1 MLVRLLLLRR
11 LSPALFWFK
20 MTGIIAFVIVFLAFT
35 AECGFLLLRGL
46 NRVPAHPPAHT
57 AEPR

>member
-20 MTGIIAFVIVFLAFT
+20 MTGIIVFVILFLAFA

-46 NRVPAHPPAHT
+46 TRVPAHPPAHT
-57 AEPR
+57 TEPR

>member
-11 LSPALFWFK
+11 LSPALFWLK
-20 MTGIIAFVIVFLAFT
+20 MTGIIVFVILFLAFA

-46 NRVPAHPPAHT
+46 NRIPAHAPVHAT
-57 AEPR
+57 EPR

>member
-20 MTGIIAFVIVFLAFT
+20 ITGIIAFVIVFLAFA

-57 AEPR
+57 TEPR

>member
-20 MTGIIAFVIVFLAFT
+20 MTGIIAFVILFLAFA

-46 NRVPAHPPAHT
+46 NRVPARPPAHVT
-57 AEPR
+57 EPR

>member
-20 MTGIIAFVIVFLAFT
+20 MTGIIAFA

-57 AEPR
+57 TEPR

>member
-11 LSPALFWFK
+11 LSPALFWLK
-20 MTGIIAFVIVFLAFT
+20 MAGIIAFVILFLAFA

-46 NRVPAHPPAHT
+46 NRIPAQQPAHST
-57 AEPR
+57 QPR

>member
-1 MLVRLLLLRR
+1 L
-11 LSPALFWFK
+11 
-20 MTGIIAFVIVFLAFT
+20 FLAFA

-57 AEPR
+57 TEPR

>member
-20 MTGIIAFVIVFLAFT
+20 ITGIIAFVIVFLALA

-57 AEPR
+57 TEPR

>member
-11 LSPALFWFK
+11 LSPVLFWLK
-20 MTGIIAFVIVFLAFT
+20 MTGIIAFVVVFLAFA

-46 NRVPAHPPAHT
+46 HRIPTHAPVHAT
-57 AEPR
+57 EPR

>member
-20 MTGIIAFVIVFLAFT
+20 MTGIIAFVILFLAFA
-35 AECGFLLLRGL
+35 AECGYLLLRGL
-46 NRVPAHPPAHT
+46 NRIPAHAPIHAT
-57 AEPR
+57 EPR

>member
-11 LSPALFWFK
+11 LSPVLSWFK
-20 MTGIIAFVIVFLAFT
+20 MTGIIAFVILFLAFA

-46 NRVPAHPPAHT
+46 NRVPGQIPAHVT
-57 AEPR
+57 EPH

>member
-20 MTGIIAFVIVFLAFT
+20 LAGIIAFVILFLAFA
-35 AECGFLLLRGL
+35 AECGLLLLRGL
-46 NRVPAHPPAHT
+46 NRVPANPPAHT
-57 AEPR
+57 TDPR